1 MQPVHALGKRK
12 PRKRIQTAAMLQAGI
27 KQPDRFTNPPPPVE
41 ARRLQTLL
49 RSVVGEASVRDAL
62 HALAVARQAL
72 KLDLGAPATEE
83 QVNLAKA
90 AFQMVFDTMAKEFAK
105 LEEELE
111 KGD

>member
-1 MQPVHALGKRK
+1 MPLQPVNALRRCK
-12 PRKRIQTAAMLQAGI
+12 PRKRTQPQPQRT
-27 KQPDRFTNPPPPVE
+27 QPDRFTNPPPPVE

-49 RSVVGEASVRDAL
+49 RNVTGDPTVLDAL
-62 HALAVARQAL
+62 HALAAARQAL

-90 AFQMVFDTMAKEFAK
+90 AFRLVFDNLEKAFTK

-111 KGD
+111 KGDD